1 MTLNLILWIV
11 VIIIITV
18 HTYLLLKNALK
29 TSYGDLWFKII
40 ILCWLSVIFVFFSKM
55 SPLHFLYMIPIS
67 YPLAFLFSTQAQ
79 ARHAIKRG
87 LKDPLKSDDWQSFRV
102 RIEKTEGLI
111 PSVIVYVIFLF
122 VVYFATKYFFG

>member
-55 SPLHFLYMIPIS
+55 SSLHFLYMYPIGAMF
-67 YPLAFLFSTQAQ
+67 AFFFSTKAQ
-79 ARHAIKRG
+79 ANHALRRG
-87 LKDPLKSDDWQSFRV
+87 LKDPLKNYDWQSFRV
-102 RIEKTEGLI
+102 RIEKTEGLA

-122 VVYFATKYFFG
+122 VVYFVTKHFFG

>member
-11 VIIIITV
+11 VIIIITI
-18 HTYLLLKNALK
+18 HTYFFFRNALK

-55 SPLHFLYMIPIS
+55 SPLHFLYMIPAS
-67 YPLAFLFSTQAQ
+67 SLPAFIFSTQAQ
-79 ARHAIKRG
+79 ATHAIKRG
-87 LKDPLKSDDWQSFRV
+87 LKDPLKSDNWQSFRV

>member
-55 SPLHFLYMIPIS
+55 SSLHFLYMIPIS
-67 YPLAFLFSTQAQ
+67 YPLAFYFSTHAQ
-79 ARHAIKRG
+79 ATHAIKRG

-122 VVYFATKYFFG
+122 VTYFVTKYFFG

>member
-11 VIIIITV
+11 VIIIITI
-18 HTYLLLKNALK
+18 HTYFLFRNALK

-40 ILCWLSVIFVFFSKM
+40 ILCWLSIIFVFFSKM

-102 RIEKTEGLI
+102 RIEKTEGLAS
-111 PSVIVYVIFLF
+111 SVIDYVIFLI

>member
-11 VIIIITV
+11 VILIITI
-18 HTYLLLKNALK
+18 HTYFLFRNALK

-40 ILCWLSVIFVFFSKM
+40 ILCWLSIIFVFFSKM

-87 LKDPLKSDDWQSFRV
+87 LKNPLKSDDWQSFRV
-102 RIEKTEGLI
+102 RIEKTEGLAS
-111 PSVIVYVIFLF
+111 SVIVYVIFLF

>member
-87 LKDPLKSDDWQSFRV
+87 LKDPLKSDNWQSFRV

>member
-18 HTYLLLKNALK
+18 HTYFLFKNALK

-87 LKDPLKSDDWQSFRV
+87 LKNPLKSDDWQSFRV
-102 RIEKTEGLI
+102 RIEKTEGLVS
-111 PSVIVYVIFLF
+111 SVIVYVIFLF

>member
-40 ILCWLSVIFVFFSKM
+40 ILCWLSIIFVFFSKM

-87 LKDPLKSDDWQSFRV
+87 LKNPLKSDDWQSFRV

>member
-87 LKDPLKSDDWQSFRV
+87 LKNPLKSDDWQSFRV
-102 RIEKTEGLI
+102 RIEKTERLAS
-111 PSVIVYVIFLF
+111 SVIVYVIFLF

>member
-40 ILCWLSVIFVFFSKM
+40 ILCWLSIIFVFFSKM

-102 RIEKTEGLI
+102 RIEKAEGLI

-122 VVYFATKYFFG
+122 VVYFVTKYFFG